1 MYFEEQLISG
11 SKSKGNITEASL
23 FVVFL
28 TGRGK
33 GGGEGVDEEG
43 GISADKTFYIVHLIS

>member
-28 TGRGK
+28 TGRGT
-33 GGGEGVDEEG
+33 GGGEGGDG
-43 GISADKTFYIVHLIS
+43 GGGAGRSETD